1 MTQRDA
7 YAIGIDLGGTNLRA
21 GLFDPGGKLLARAGV
36 ATDVAGGPA
45 AVVRQAARLVEQLVG
60 EAGCP
65 WEHVCAVGIGAPGPM
80 SHARGVVFKAPNIPG
95 WVNVPLRD
103 MLREATGLPCT
114 VENDANAAAFG
125 EFRAL
130 AGGGSGVTDLVLLT
144 LGTGVGG
151 GIVLGGQLLRGK
163 KDNAGEIGHLIVEP
177 SGRQCPCGQRGCLER
192 YASARAVGQRAAE
205 ALDAGEASLLRVVH
219 ESGSALDAQ
228 RVEAAAVAGDALA
241 RRIWDDTCR
250 YLAIAIVAIQH
261 LLNPDV
267 VVLAGGLIGA
277 NERLLDP
284 VQRHFREL
292 TWSAADDGPD
302 IALAR
307 LGDDAG
313 IRGAAELARMEAR
326 SVQGR

>member
-1 MTQRDA
+1 MTQREA

-21 GLFDPGGKLLARAGV
+21 GLFDAGGTLLARAGV
-36 ATDVAGGPA
+36 ATDVPGGPA

-60 EAGCP
+60 ETGCP
-65 WEHVCAVGIGAPGPM
+65 REHVCAVGMGAPGPM
-80 SHARGVVFKAPNIPG
+80 SHARGVVIKAPNIPG

-130 AGGGSGVTDLVLLT
+130 AGGGSGVTDLVMLT

-205 ALDAGEASLLRVVH
+205 ALDAGEASLLRAVH
-219 ESGSALDAQ
+219 ESGQALDALH
-228 RVEAAAVAGDALA
+228 VEAAAVAGDALA
-241 RRIWDDTCR
+241 RRVWDDTCR

-284 VQRHFREL
+284 VRRHFRES

-313 IRGAAELARMEAR
+313 IRGAAELARMQAR
-326 SVQGR
+326 SAKGR